1 MKNYYQ
7 IIGVDVDSSKETIK
21 NAYLLK
27 IKKYHPDVYTGD
39 KDFAMQKTLELNQA
53 YEVLKD
59 ETKRAEYDK
68 KNNIH
73 QNSTRISPIKEWWI
87 GIKLWWKNYKQMYEI
102 GKENKK
108 KDKKKKKKEK
118 PKLSQEEQQERNDNK
133 KLILLIG
140 ATIIAILIILLILV
154 L

>member
-27 IKKYHPDVYTGD
+27 IKKYHPDIYTGD

-59 ETKRAEYDK
+59 ETRRAEYDK

-73 QNSTRISPIKEWWI
+73 KNSTRISPIKECWI
-87 GIKLWWKNYKQMYEI
+87 GIKLWWQNYKQMYEI
-102 GKENKK
+102 GKA
-108 KDKKKKKKEK
+108 DKQKEKKKKKEK
-118 PKLSQEEQQERNDNK
+118 PKLSKEEQQAKNDNK
-133 KLILLIG
+133 KLIMLIV
-140 ATIIAILIILLILV
+140 ATIIAILIILLILI